1 VPGRYQFSLPERPAR
16 DGWFRIG
23 SLDVTTTALMVM
35 LGVASMVWYAIDKAS
50 LGNLVYT
57 TSGVKDGEL
66 WRLFTWPLVNE
77 PDIWVAITMAFF
89 WFVGH
94 QVEGTVG
101 RKRFTGLIVL
111 MTVLPAAFVTIFDFP
126 YGVYGLRLLAI
137 ALLVLFAFDRP
148 QAVGFFGV
156 PLWIFAAI
164 IVGLDVLRT
173 LGDENYGALW
183 MELGAIF
190 VGAVTV
196 RQWGMLDELAFI
208 PRFGQRKAPAK
219 SKARRSKSS
228 GSTVV
233 EGPWSGSSP
242 APMGGLSTIEQMELD
257 DLLDKTNAQGLDA
270 LSKSE
275 KARLNELS
283 KKLRSR

>member
-1 VPGRYQFSLPERPAR
+1 MPGRYQFSLPERPAR

-23 SLDVTTTALMVM
+23 SLDVTTTALIVI
-35 LGVASMVWYAIDKAS
+35 LGVASMFWYAFDKES
-50 LGNLVYT
+50 LANLVYFT
-57 TSGVKDGEL
+57 GEVKDGEL

-94 QVEGTVG
+94 QVEQTVG
-101 RKRFTGLIVL
+101 RKRFTVLIVL
-111 MTVLPAAFVTIFDFP
+111 MTVLPAAFITIFDFQ
-126 YGVYGLRLLAI
+126 YGVAGLRLLAI

-148 QAVGFFGV
+148 QATGFFGV

-183 MELGAIF
+183 MELGAII

-208 PRFGQRKAPAK
+208 PRFGQRKSPSQPK
-219 SKARRSKSS
+219 PRRSKSS
-228 GSTVV
+228 GRGTVV
-233 EGPWSGSSP
+233 EGPWGSAPSP
-242 APMGGLSTIEQMELD
+242 MVGLSTSEQMELD